1 MGQDG
6 IHSFILKKG
15 EKGEEKN
22 DLRPFSER
30 ERIESTGYERRS
42 SFEHEV
48 GIIPLFQSSM
58 LWIVQAFSPPFE
70 HQFPR
75 VSGCWGKS
83 IYTLKTVRAN

>member
-15 EKGEEKN
+15 GKGEEKN

-42 SFEHEV
+42 SFELEV
-48 GIIPLFQSSM
+48 GIIPLSQSSL
-58 LWIVQAFSPPFE
+58 LWIFQTSSPPFE
-70 HQFPR
+70 HQFP
-75 VSGCWGKS
+75 VFQGIGASLF
-83 IYTLKTVRAN
+83 TLS

>member
-30 ERIESTGYERRS
+30 ERIESTGYERRL
-42 SFEHEV
+42 SFELEV
-48 GIIPLFQSSM
+48 GIIPLSQSC
-58 LWIVQAFSPPFE
+58 LLRIYQASSPPFKA
-70 HQFPR
+70 PTPCG
-75 VSGCWGKS
+75 SGGWSES
-83 IYTLKTVRAN
+83 IYTLITVRAN